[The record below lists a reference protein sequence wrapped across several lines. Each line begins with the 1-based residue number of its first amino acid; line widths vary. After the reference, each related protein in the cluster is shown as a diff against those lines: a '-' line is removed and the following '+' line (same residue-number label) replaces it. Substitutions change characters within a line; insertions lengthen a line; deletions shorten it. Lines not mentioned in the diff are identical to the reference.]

1 MKKKIIRTVYV
12 VVGLPLFLFLGLLLF
27 LTVTEYR
34 PDDIETIEINGNPET
49 LLSVED
55 TLNIMTFNIGYGALG
70 ENEDFVMDGGE
81 RGRPESK
88 DVVLEYLV
96 GIESL
101 LETHESDIYFLQ
113 EVDEPSRR
121 SYEIDQVNRMHE
133 TVGNLNY
140 QSAFAYN
147 FKASFVPFPVS
158 FTEYIGD
165 VSSGMQTLSRY
176 RMEESVRMQFPG
188 EFSWPVR
195 TANLKRA
202 MIVSR
207 IAIHDSDKDLVIIN
221 LHMSAY
227 DDGTMREQEM
237 ERFREVLHEE
247 RDLGNY
253 VIAGGDFNQTFP
265 EAEGVY
271 PVIDD
276 EFFTAPQLEE
286 DVLGEGFDFAVDTT
300 HPPSRLLNMPYD
312 ANSDRTQYYIIDG
325 FVVSDNVRVLNVE
338 TINHAFEYSDHNPV
352 VLEAELLTE

>member
-1 MKKKIIRTVYV
+1 MKKKLIRIIYII
-12 VVGLPLFLFLGLLLF
+12 VGIPLFLFLGLLLF

-34 PDDIETIEINGNPET
+34 PDAIEPVEINGSPET
-49 LLSVED
+49 FLSIED
-55 TLNIMTFNIGYGALG
+55 SLKLMTFNIGYASLG
-70 ENEDFVMDGGE
+70 ENEDFVMDGGK

-88 DVVLEYLV
+88 DVVLDYLS

-101 LETHESDIYFLQ
+101 LETHESDVYFLQ

-121 SYEIDQVNRMHE
+121 SYDINQVERLHDTLGE
-133 TVGNLNY
+133 VGYLSTY
-140 QSAFAYN
+140 AYN

-158 FTEYIGD
+158 FTEHIGD

-176 RMEESVRMQFPG
+176 MMNESVRMQFPG
-188 EFSWPVR
+188 EFSWPLR

-207 IAIHDSDKDLVIIN
+207 VPLNDSDKELVLVN

-227 DDGTMREQEM
+227 DDGSMREQEM
-237 ERFREVLHEE
+237 ELLKDVLHEE
-247 RDLGNY
+247 RASGNY

-265 EAEGVY
+265 DAEGIY

-276 EFFTAPQLEE
+276 EYFTAPQM
-286 DVLGEGFDFAVDTT
+286 DDGVLGEGFEFAVDLD
-300 HPPSRLLNMPYD
+300 HPTSRLLNMPYD
-312 ANSDRTQYYIIDG
+312 PENEATQYYIIDG

-338 TINHAFEYSDHNPV
+338 TINHAFEFSDHNPV
-352 VLEAELLTE
+352 ILEAELISE

>member
-1 MKKKIIRTVYV
+1 MKKKLMRTIYI
-12 VVGLPLFLFLGLLLF
+12 VVGLPLFLFLALLLF
-27 LTVTEYR
+27 LTVTEYK
-34 PDDIETIEINGNPET
+34 PEEIETIEISGSPET
-49 LLSVED
+49 FLSKD
-55 TLNIMTFNIGYGALG
+55 DAIKLMTFNIGYASLG

-88 DVVLEYLV
+88 DVVLDYLA

-101 LETHESDIYFLQ
+101 LEMHESDVYFLQ

-121 SYEIDQVNRMHE
+121 SYDIDQVERLHDTLGE
-133 TVGNLNY
+133 TQYLSTY
-140 QSAFAYN
+140 AYN

-158 FTEYIGD
+158 LTEHIGD

-176 RMEESVRMQFPG
+176 MMDDSVRMQFPG
-188 EFSWPVR
+188 EFSWPLR

-207 IAIHDSDKDLVIIN
+207 VPLEDSEQELILIN

-227 DDGTMREQEM
+227 DDGSMREQEM
-237 ERFREVLHEE
+237 ELFREVLQEE

-265 EAEGVY
+265 EAEGLY
-271 PVIDD
+271 PIIDD
-276 EFFTAPQLEE
+276 EYFTAPQMEE
-286 DVLGEGFDFAVDTT
+286 GVLGEGFDFAVDLD
-300 HPPSRLLNMPYD
+300 HPTSRLLNMPYD
-312 ANSDRTQYYIIDG
+312 PSNDATQYYIIDG
-325 FVVSDNVRVLNVE
+325 FVVSDNVRVLSVE

-352 VLEAELLTE
+352 ILEAELISE